1 MIYFQVFGFVKG
13 DEISVDVEKDADSY
27 LWLRTKE
34 TGSIMLCHNHP
45 GQSYFSANDV
55 RFFLENDSIGSMSIV
70 TNQGKI
76 WTLSK
81 TERFDFIEAFA
92 DIKKRISECNGNYDK
107 AIDGFL
113 KNGYNFG
120 IERS

>member
-1 MIYFQVFGFVKG
+1 MPLHGVKSFCCI
-13 DEISVDVEKDADSY
+13 ISN
-27 LWLRTKE
+27 LRS
-34 TGSIMLCHNHP
+34 GI
-45 GQSYFSANDV
+45 
-55 RFFLENDSIGSMSIV
+55 
-70 TNQGKI
+70 I

-81 TERFDFIEAFA
+81 TERFDFNEAFA